1 MTTTPEVLGL
11 RPMPDVPLDADID
24 AMQRLAAG
32 DDAAL
37 KEIMLRWSDKVAAF
51 LLRMTGEHDAASDLA
66 EETFVKM
73 FQNSAAYSPTA
84 TFSTYLFT
92 IASNLAR
99 NHERWKQR
107 HPTAALE
114 VDDYDAHAVAAESH
128 PDTQMESG
136 ERQQEIEDALAAL
149 PTSLREA
156 MLLLTYENMSYAEIA
171 AATGCNVKTVEMRI
185 YRARQLLKDW
195 LKDDHT

>member
-1 MTTTPEVLGL
+1 
-11 RPMPDVPLDADID
+11 
-24 AMQRLAAG
+24 
-32 DDAAL
+32 
-37 KEIMLRWSDKVAAF
+37 
-51 LLRMTGEHDAASDLA
+51 
-66 EETFVKM
+66 
-73 FQNSAAYSPTA
+73 
-84 TFSTYLFT
+84 
-92 IASNLAR
+92 
-99 NHERWKQR
+99 
-107 HPTAALE
+107 
-114 VDDYDAHAVAAESH
+114 
-128 PDTQMESG
+128 MESG

>member
-11 RPMPDVPLDADID
+11 VTMPDAPLDADID

-32 DDAAL
+32 DDEAL

-51 LLRMTGEHDAASDLA
+51 LLRMTGEPDTAGDLA
-66 EETFVKM
+66 EETFVKL
-73 FQNSAAYSPTA
+73 FQNCGSYSASA

-107 HPTAALE
+107 HLTADVE
-114 VDDYDAHAVAAESH
+114 DDVYDAHAIAAESH
-128 PDTQMESG
+128 PDTQMESS
-136 ERQQEIEDALAAL
+136 ERQGEIEAALAAL

-171 AATGCNVKTVEMRI
+171 SATGCNVKTVEMRI
-185 YRARQLLKDW
+185 YRARQLLKDR
-195 LKDDHT
+195 LKGDDT

>member
-11 RPMPDVPLDADID
+11 VPMPDAPLDADIE

-32 DDAAL
+32 DDEAL
-37 KEIMLRWSDKVAAF
+37 KEIMQRWSDKVAAF
-51 LLRMTGEHDAASDLA
+51 LLRMTGEPATAGDLA
-66 EETFVKM
+66 EETFVKL
-73 FQNSAAYSPTA
+73 FQNCGTYSPSA

-99 NHERWKQR
+99 NHERWRQR
-107 HPTAALE
+107 HPTVELE
-114 VDDYDAHAVAAESH
+114 EEVYDAHAVSAESH
-128 PDTQMESG
+128 PDTQMENS
-136 ERQQEIEDALAAL
+136 ERQGEIEAALAAL

-171 AATGCNVKTVEMRI
+171 SATGCNVKTVEMRI